1 MAHLWLHDD
10 RGWAALALEPG
21 TEVPLARL
29 PVGSRQA
36 AGALLPLSGGR
47 VERWALLAPL
57 GGGVRINGIRLT
69 TGFAVLEHR
78 DQVRLASDLA
88 FYYSTER
95 LARAEALP
103 ALVGPTACARCR
115 TPILHGTPATRCP
128 GCESWYHQSSDFGCW
143 THHETCSVCPEPTDH
158 RESFR
163 WIPEER

>member
-1 MAHLWLHDD
+1 M
-10 RGWAALALEPG
+10 
-21 TEVPLARL
+21 
-29 PVGSRQA
+29 
-36 AGALLPLSGGR
+36 
-47 VERWALLAPL
+47 
-57 GGGVRINGIRLT
+57 
-69 TGFAVLEHR
+69 LEHR
-78 DQVRLASDLA
+78 DQVRLASELA

-115 TPILHGTPATRCP
+115 TPILHGTPAIRCP